1 VPLRRR
7 APAATSLAS
16 TSPRRHDAGIHVAAP
31 LVHIARR
38 HAAPHHWRAALHNSN
53 NRHYVKLCIERYQ
66 WLSRKQREKADRGV
80 SKHKM

>member
-1 VPLRRR
+1 LRRR
-7 APAATSLAS
+7 P
-16 TSPRRHDAGIHVAAP
+16 PRRRVAGIHVAGRR
-31 LVHIARR
+31 IARR

-80 SKHKM
+80 SKHNI